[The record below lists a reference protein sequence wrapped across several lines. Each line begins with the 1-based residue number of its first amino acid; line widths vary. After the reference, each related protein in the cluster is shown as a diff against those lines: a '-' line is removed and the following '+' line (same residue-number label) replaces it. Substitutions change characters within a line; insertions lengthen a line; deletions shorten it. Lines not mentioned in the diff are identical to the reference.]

1 MTAIDIARLRVRCD
15 AADLEGREILA
26 LYTDTELRLI
36 YNRLGP
42 DSFPAWL
49 REAISDLNRWLE
61 PAALIHDVEWS
72 ESDGTREGFTASNKR
87 LRENGHRLAR
97 FLYAWYDPRRYL
109 YTNRASRFSNY
120 CQLLGWHAWKHDAKK
135 EPAGI

>member
-1 MTAIDIARLRVRCD
+1 MARLRILAN
-15 AADLEGREILA
+15 AAELEGREVLEK
-26 LYTDTELRLI
+26 YTDTELRLL

-49 REAISDLNRWLE
+49 RNAISDVNHWLE

-72 ESDGTREGFTASNKR
+72 ESDGTRETFTASNRR

-97 FLYAWYDPRRYL
+97 FFFAWHDPLRYL

-120 CQLLGWHAWKHDAKK
+120 CQLFGWSAWKRDAEKA
-135 EPAGI
+135 PAT